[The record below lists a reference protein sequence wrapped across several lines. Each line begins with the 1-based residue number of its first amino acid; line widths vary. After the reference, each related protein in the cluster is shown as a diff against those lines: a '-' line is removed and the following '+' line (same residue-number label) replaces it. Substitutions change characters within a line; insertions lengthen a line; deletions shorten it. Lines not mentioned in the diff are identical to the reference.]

1 MVVSRLL
8 YGLAIAACLYALMVI
23 ALAVAG
29 RGETARVVARFVP
42 DCVVLFARLMRDPRV
57 PRRRKLL
64 LAALLP
70 YLVMPFDLVPDFI
83 PVAGQLDDAVVVAF
97 VLRRV
102 ARGDPGLLVEHWP
115 GPKSSL
121 DFVLRLVGVSASE
134 SGS

>member
-1 MVVSRLL
+1 VASWLL
-8 YGLAIAACLYALMVI
+8 YGLAIAAGVYALMVI

-29 RGETARVVARFVP
+29 RGETAKVVARFVP
-42 DCVVLFARLMRDPRV
+42 DCVVLFGRLMRDPRV

-64 LAALLP
+64 VAALLP
-70 YLVMPFDLVPDFI
+70 YLAMPIDLVPDFI
-83 PVAGQLDDAVVVAF
+83 PVAGQLDDAVLVAF

-102 ARGDPGLLVEHWP
+102 ARGEPGLVVEHWP

-121 DFVLRLVGVSASE
+121 DFLLRLVGVSATE